1 MPDFSNIS
9 PYQTRQTLI
18 AKCKEK
24 DEAAWMAFY
33 EPYRKY
39 ALIILT
45 SKYPY
50 LSIEVRE
57 ELAHEV
63 MVTVVDSIER
73 FDPEMPSR
81 YNLGERVK
89 FRTWL
94 FNQIRT
100 VVNKRNRRDEKYK
113 KIFDYLVENPDTDFA
128 VEDARF
134 HEERE
139 QMIQDKAME
148 LLVQGRTNKRNIEA
162 FQMFL
167 NGRSVTDIARE
178 LGMSENS
185 VHQAVCRCRRYLV
198 ERRKELEE
206 VL

>member
-1 MPDFSNIS
+1 MPDFSNIT

-39 ALIILT
+39 AFIIIRHF
-45 SKYPY
+45 YPS
-50 LSIEVRE
+50 LSVQESE

-63 MVTVVDSIER
+63 MVRVVDSIER

-89 FRTWL
+89 FRTW
-94 FNQIRT
+94 FYNQIRT

-113 KIFDYLVENPDTDFA
+113 KIFDCLLKDTDCT

-139 QMIQDKAME
+139 QMIQNKAME
-148 LLVQGRTNKRNIEA
+148 LLAQGRTNKRNIEA

-167 NGRSVTDIARE
+167 NGRSVTDIAWE

-185 VHQAVCRCRRYLV
+185 VHQAVCRCRHSLV
-198 ERRKELEE
+198 KHRKELEE